1 MDDTANGTQ
10 NSSHHSHPHESV
22 SQDAP
27 SLDHQQTDL
36 QATPTRVWRLVGFE
50 RNHPRVVDSRGATHK
65 RADLLDGNAL
75 NPTVSRS
82 EEAHWP
88 A

>member
-1 MDDTANGTQ
+1 
-10 NSSHHSHPHESV
+10 
-22 SQDAP
+22 
-27 SLDHQQTDL
+27 
-36 QATPTRVWRLVGFE
+36 
-50 RNHPRVVDSRGATHK
+50 VDSRGATHK